1 MSRTIQPRSWASLS
15 NAGENL
21 NENKSEI
28 EDNKTLL
35 LSIFDNLNNLKE
47 KLSRL
52 DYLLK
57 RIEIEQNLY
66 FDNDNDE
73 QDKEYIF

>member
-21 NENKSEI
+21 NEKKPETEN
-28 EDNKTLL
+28 NKTLL
-35 LSIFDNLNNLKE
+35 ISLFDNLNTLKE
-47 KLSRL
+47 KLNKL

-57 RIEIEQNLY
+57 RIEIEHNLY
-66 FDNDNDE
+66 FDNDE
-73 QDKEYIF
+73 EKEEFIS